1 MIAPG
6 MHCSNRE
13 KHMVEKKCARICL
26 YFGTKLAMSLA
37 KVFLYVTVEMLGLS
51 LKCFWEHF
59 AVYLSIYGFKRL

>member
-1 MIAPG
+1 MIVPG

-13 KHMVEKKCARICL
+13 KHMVEKKCSRICL

-51 LKCFWEHF
+51 LKCFCEHF

>member
-1 MIAPG
+1 
-6 MHCSNRE
+6 
-13 KHMVEKKCARICL
+13 MVEKKSARICL

-51 LKCFWEHF
+51 LKCFCEHF